1 MYMYLY
7 VQGDYLWSFTC
18 TRASL
23 LTYTRIQVVLH
34 LHVHVHVH
42 VYARVNVVLHV
53 YVHLPVY
60 TCPCWLILHCLEN

>member
-23 LTYTRIQVVLH
+23 LTYTRIILH
-34 LHVHVHVH
+34 LQVHVHVH

-60 TCPCWLILHCLEN
+60 TCTCWLILHCLEN